1 MRLYFYYLGFIF
13 GIYDKSAIQ
22 GEALNGDVLAID
34 DQGWPLRNWRVA
46 MDFGFDILEYKT
58 PPWDPGYAWP
68 NLYLLAIESINY
80 RVSYLCTSLEKV

>member
-34 DQGWPLRNWRVA
+34 DQG
-46 MDFGFDILEYKT
+46 
-58 PPWDPGYAWP
+58 
-68 NLYLLAIESINY
+68 
-80 RVSYLCTSLEKV
+80 